1 MGGGVQA
8 WRLVVQVQAWARW
21 RQVKLDELSAAGA
34 LLLGRVTYEGFAKA
48 WPSVKDEEG
57 FGDKMNGIRKY
68 VVSNK
73 LKDSEATWNNT
84 TIIRSDMA
92 AEVARLKAQPGGD
105 LLVYGSARLAQDF
118 AQHGLVDGY
127 RLMVYPV
134 LLGGGKRLFADAGQL
149 ASLELVDSKAAGDG
163 IVMLDLPGRLMQ
175 QYMLTVHSV
184 EGSPEPSADA
194 RQRCTGPSTSST
206 VNSSRAVRGCS
217 RVGFTPRTPP
227 PSCGSMRVARS

>member
-1 MGGGVQA
+1 MSIWAGSVRVDGDGGRAGDLSDGGNVMKVVVSEFVSLDGVMEDPGGA
-8 WRLVVQVQAWARW
+8 EGYKNGGWAFKNHRGPDGDKF
-21 RQVKLDELSAAGA
+21 KLDELSAAGA

-92 AEVARLKAQPGGD
+92 AEVAKLKARSGGD
-105 LLVYGSARLAQDF
+105 LLVCGSARLAQGL
-118 AQHGLVDGY
+118 AEHGLVDDY

-134 LLGGGKRLFADAGQL
+134 ILGGGKRLFADAGKM
-149 ASLELVDSKAAGDG
+149 ASLELVDSKSAGDG
-163 IVMLDLPGRLMQ
+163 IVMLT
-175 QYMLTVHSV
+175 YK
-184 EGSPEPSADA
+184 AA
-194 RQRCTGPSTSST
+194 
-206 VNSSRAVRGCS
+206 
-217 RVGFTPRTPP
+217 
-227 PSCGSMRVARS
+227 